1 MSTEPKQS
9 HEEEL
14 DENELGQ
21 VVGGVGGQGSAG
33 PAPLPGTPEYFL
45 LHNHVSLTPPKPL
58 PKPPGPP
65 TLNDGSN
72 DKP

>member
-21 VVGGVGGQGSAG
+21 VVGGIGNAG
-33 PAPLPGTPEYFL
+33 PAPLPGSPQYFL
-45 LHNHVSLTPPKPL
+45 LHHVPLTPPKPEIL
-58 PKPPGPP
+58 PKPLGPP
-65 TLNDGSN
+65 TLTDGSH